1 MRFRPVSAVALCAAS
16 LCAASGCGGSN
27 ERPSIVEV
35 IRAPVV
41 AFMSRNA
48 SMLCQSFT
56 PSVAKKLIEGDSD
69 CVNGARRAFAD
80 ISGPGQEEIWKRDE
94 EPRGLKIEVL
104 GVHGGFA
111 SVRTTWPTWREGAP
125 RTVRLT
131 LALSDG
137 RWRIMTTT
145 KMMNYLNCAQWVGEG
160 KNECNT
166 GHGIEFGTGPSTVRL
181 KPPEE
186 PPASIPARARTPH
199 ASPHYSLEFSPP
211 IEGGSLGWCVD
222 YRTSNESS
230 SACPQRTSA
239 VSPILE
245 PSWGSSAP
253 PPVTQEFVLTTS
265 MVAAVSVNGSPA
277 IPTHADE
284 AIPDGLRAVLVEF
297 ASPGRRL
304 LRHLPRVAALDG
316 RGNPIKRSEPSFRSQ
331 GYGLEGVFWQHP
343 SRPPL
348 GACELSANQLP
359 GLTPEW
365 GHVVPKI
372 RPFTG
377 LLPPALLSCIDTEYY
392 LENWPLDAAVV
403 LNAAHPGAPPE
414 PLYDFKQVPGHPGV
428 VESPSRSQVARRAGG
443 AWIVVEGGSGLQQRL
458 TVLAHLR
465 ASIHL

>member
-1 MRFRPVSAVALCAAS
+1 VRVRLVLAVALCVV
-16 LCAASGCGGSN
+16 SGCGGSD
-27 ERPSIVEV
+27 ERAAIIKGVK
-35 IRAPVV
+35 APVI
-41 AFMSRNA
+41 AFKSRNA
-48 SMLCQSFT
+48 AALCQSFT
-56 PSVAKKLIEGDSD
+56 PSVAAQLVERDSE
-69 CVNGARRAFAD
+69 CSRGARRAFGD
-80 ISGPGQEEIWKRDE
+80 LSGRGQIEIWKRDE
-94 EPRGLKIEVL
+94 EPAGLKIEVL
-104 GVHGGFA
+104 SVHGGFA
-111 SVRTTWPTWREGAP
+111 SVRTTWPTWREGVP

-131 LALSDG
+131 LALSDS
-137 RWRIMTTT
+137 RWLISSPTRLVKFITCFRTAEVPCLT
-145 KMMNYLNCAQWVGEG
+145 SY
-160 KNECNT
+160 
-166 GHGIEFGTGPSTVRL
+166 GIEFGSGPSTVRL
-181 KPPEE
+181 QPPE
-186 PPASIPARARTPH
+186 PQPARVPAGSRTPH

-211 IEGGSLGWCVD
+211 IEGGSVGWCVG

-230 SACPQRTSA
+230 SACPRRTSA

-253 PPVTQEFVLTTS
+253 PPVTQGFVLTTS

-277 IPTHADE
+277 IPTHAD
-284 AIPDGLRAVLVEF
+284 AAVPDGLRAVLVEF
-297 ASPGRRL
+297 ASPGGRL
-304 LRHLPRVAALDG
+304 LRHLPRVVALDG
-316 RGNPIKRSEPSFRSQ
+316 RGNPIKRSEPSFRYP
-331 GYGLEGVFWQHP
+331 GYGLEGVFWQQP
-343 SRPPL
+343 SRAPH

-372 RPFTG
+372 RSFTG

-428 VESPSRSQVARRAGG
+428 VESPSTSQVARRAGG